1 MDRGSK
7 SLKVKL
13 LVSACLVG
21 CHCRYDGRAFENE
34 ILKALARK
42 GLVVAVC
49 PEILG
54 GLSIP
59 RPKAEIVGGTG
70 DDVLS
75 GRAKILNERGEDVTP
90 HFLIGAF
97 KVLDIALGE
106 GIRYAVL
113 KDKSPSCG
121 VYHIYDGSFTG
132 KICEG
137 SGVTS
142 AILRRHRISLFSNDQ
157 IR

>member
-1 MDRGSK
+1 M
-7 SLKVKL
+7 KL

-21 CHCRYDGRAFENE
+21 CPCRYDGRAFENE
-34 ILKALARK
+34 ILKALVRK
-42 GLVVAVC
+42 GLAVAVC

-75 GRAKILNERGEDVTP
+75 GHAKILNEWGKDVTP

-97 KVLDIALGE
+97 KVLDIALRE
-106 GIRYAVL
+106 GTRYAVF

-137 SGVTS
+137 SGVTT
-142 AILRRHRISLFSNDQ
+142 AILRKYSISLFSNEQ

>member
-1 MDRGSK
+1 M
-7 SLKVKL
+7 KL

-21 CHCRYDGRAFENE
+21 CPCRYDGRAFENE
-34 ILKALARK
+34 ILKALVRK
-42 GLVVAVC
+42 GLAVAVC

-75 GRAKILNERGEDVTP
+75 GHAKILNEWGKDVTP

-97 KVLDIALGE
+97 KVLDIALRE
-106 GIRYAVL
+106 GARYAVF

-137 SGVTS
+137 SGVTT
-142 AILRRHRISLFSNDQ
+142 AILRKYSISLFSNEQ